1 MGGCGARVRR
11 GGSGRRKR
19 GLWTTLTSELVRELE
34 RLLGAET
41 AERLDFEAVETAL
54 RRTALEWTGRLLAAH
69 LNADLG
75 DYEGPHRPCPF
86 CGESARY
93 VDRRA
98 KDFSTVLGVLRLERA
113 YYCCAQCHE
122 GHCPRDAGL
131 GLESWSLSPGLLR
144 MVGTVAPLASFDEG
158 SGLLRDLAGVQVHP
172 KQVERTAEALGDR
185 VAEDER
191 RQVEPERLEPDA
203 PTLYLG
209 LDGTGVPMR
218 PAELLDRPGKASDG
232 SAKTRE
238 VKLCVIWTAET
249 RDAEGHPMR
258 DPGSATYTAAIE
270 SAATPDAAAELS
282 PFAQR
287 VEREAQ
293 RRSFSQAQRQV
304 VLGDGAPWIW
314 NLTDEHFPQA
324 IQIVDRFHAKEKL
337 STVAQQIYTAGSDL
351 AAHWRRERLDELDAG
366 NLDAILRA
374 LDLHTLSCD
383 EARKAHGYFATNR
396 QRMRYPL
403 FHAQGL
409 CTSTGIVEAGC
420 RHVIG
425 ARLKRSG
432 MRWTLRGAN
441 AIIALRCAQLS
452 RNRFEDF
459 WQRQAVA

>member
-1 MGGCGARVRR
+1 MGGCGAGVRP
-11 GGSGRRKR
+11 GGSGRRKK
-19 GLWTTLTSELVRELE
+19 GLWATLTGELIRELE

-75 DYEGPHRPCPF
+75 DYQGPQRSCPS
-86 CGESARY
+86 CGQSARY

-113 YYCCAQCHE
+113 YYCCADCHG
-122 GHCPRDAGL
+122 GHCPRDAAL
-131 GLESWSLSPGLLR
+131 ALEGSSLSPGLRR
-144 MVGTVAPLASFDEG
+144 MIGTVASLESFEES
-158 SGLLRDLAGVQVHP
+158 SGLLRELAGVQVHP

-191 RQVEPERLEPDA
+191 QQAEPERLGPDA

-209 LDGTGVPMR
+209 LDGTGIPMR
-218 PAELLDRPGKASDG
+218 PAELLDRPGKAPDD

-238 VKLCVIWTAET
+238 VKLCVIWTAEG
-249 RDAEGHPMR
+249 RDAKGHPLR

-270 SAATPDAAAELS
+270 SAATDDAAAQLS
-282 PFAQR
+282 AFAQR
-287 VEREAQ
+287 VEREAR

-304 VLGDGAPWIW
+304 ILGDGAPWIW
-314 NLTDEHFPQA
+314 NLADELFPQA
-324 IQIVDRFHAKEKL
+324 IQIVDRFHAKENL
-337 STVAQQIYTAGSDL
+337 SSVAQQIYGSGSDL
-351 AAHWRRERLDELDAG
+351 AAHWRRERHDELDAG

-374 LDLHTLSCD
+374 LDPHTLSCD
-383 EARKAHGYFATNR
+383 EARKAHGYFRTNR
-396 QRMRYPL
+396 QRMRYSL

-441 AIIALRCAQLS
+441 AILALRCAQLS

-459 WQRQAVA
+459 WQRQAGA